1 MINNLFK
8 IFVLIGLFIVCGYH
22 LTITNKTETF
32 TDVVSSVK
40 VITNAPNN
48 KIDELARKIVKKSK
62 SNPQIKSIINSKFI
76 NWYQHILTNP
86 ELKFYLKFNNLID
99 DNGMLLFINESDDV
113 VLENQIK
120 IILLTVRGDNLNNIF
135 NYFNQ

>member
-8 IFVLIGLFIVCGYH
+8 IFILIVLFIVCGYH
-22 LTITNKTETF
+22 LTNTNKTEIF
-32 TDVVSSVK
+32 ANVVPTVK
-40 VITNAPNN
+40 VITNASNN
-48 KIDELARKIVKKSK
+48 KIDELARKIVKESK
-62 SNPQIKSIINSKFI
+62 TNPQIKSVINNKFVR
-76 NWYQHILTNP
+76 WYQHILTDS

-99 DNGMLLFINESDDV
+99 DNGMLLFVNESDDV

-120 IILLTVRGDNLNNIF
+120 IILLTVRGDNLNKLF